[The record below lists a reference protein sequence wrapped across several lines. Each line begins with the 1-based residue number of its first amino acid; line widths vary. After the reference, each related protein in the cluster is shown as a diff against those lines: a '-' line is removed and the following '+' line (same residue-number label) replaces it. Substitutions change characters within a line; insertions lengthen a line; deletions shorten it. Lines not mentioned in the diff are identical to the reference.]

1 MRTKAHQSVNP
12 ITKRPRPEIT
22 ESDDDEPIAQNM
34 QRCVKQAIVVSSG
47 GLGYSPTSPVPNI
60 TPRGMKQAFVIDAV
74 NTGGFPGQPTS
85 PRASVK
91 LTTSSTDA
99 KEKITSFVEYVDRM
113 AADKEHFMKIAS
125 EQKDTITTLR
135 GSLVTLQ
142 GKSELLKKSEEKN
155 KTILASVRFLDE
167 KNTEL
172 YATVE
177 DLQKKNTELFTTN
190 KDLQERT
197 TRLTAS
203 VEVEANRANSAE
215 RRAGDV
221 VRLRTQI
228 DAMENSIQSTKD
240 LFYDP
245 VAMDYATC
253 PILLS
258 NGRIFGFT
266 TVTDFWLH
274 SEFFNGK
281 VDGLFICPLSREAI
295 RVADITAVDTIAKIG
310 ENLGLNSAMPFSFEF
325 DTKPVDP
332 DATAPHVPNWSTYSI
347 QSQLVLFAA
356 LVGLYRDRQ
365 FGPNSRVL
373 QINDTHTATI
383 KMGAGVMVEPTW
395 SHVYKVELSL
405 TVVENVSP
413 RAHNIRYVTSSR
425 EQNKLSEFELPKV

>member
-1 MRTKAHQSVNP
+1 MRTKANQSVNP

-22 ESDDDEPIAQNM
+22 ESDDDEPIALNI
-34 QRCVKQAIVVSSG
+34 QRNVKPAIVVSSG

-60 TPRGMKQAFVIDAV
+60 TPRGMKQALVIDAV

-91 LTTSSTDA
+91 LTMSSTDA

-113 AADKEHFMKIAS
+113 AVDKEHFMKIAS

-155 KTILASVRFLDE
+155 KTILASVRYLDE

-177 DLQKKNTELFTTN
+177 DLQKKNTELSTAV
-190 KDLQERT
+190 KDLQQNN
-197 TRLTAS
+197 TRLTSAL
-203 VEVEANRANSAE
+203 EVEANRATSAE

-295 RVADITAVDTIAKIG
+295 RVADITSVDTIAKIG
-310 ENLGLNSAMPFSFEF
+310 ENLGLNSSMPFSFEF

-332 DATAPHVPNWSTYSI
+332 DATTAHVPNWSTYNI

-383 KMGAGVMVEPTW
+383 KMGTGVMVEPAW

-405 TVVENVSP
+405 TVVENMTP
-413 RAHNIRYVTSSR
+413 CAHNIRYVTSSR

>member
-1 MRTKAHQSVNP
+1 MRTKIHQSVNP
-12 ITKRPRPEIT
+12 TTKRPRPEIAD
-22 ESDDDEPIAQNM
+22 SDDDEPIAQNM
-34 QRCVKQAIVVSSG
+34 QRCVKPAIVTNTG
-47 GLGYSPTSPVPNI
+47 GGGVGYMPTSPVPNI
-60 TPRGMKQAFVIDAV
+60 TPRVVKQAIVVDVVI
-74 NTGGFPGQPTS
+74 TKPS
-85 PRASVK
+85 PSVT
-91 LTTSSTDA
+91 LTAGSTEA
-99 KEKITSFVEYVDRM
+99 KEKVTSFVEYVDRVVVE
-113 AADKEHFMKIAS
+113 KEHFEKIAS
-125 EQKDTITTLR
+125 DQTRTITTLR
-135 GSLVTLQ
+135 NSLVTLQ
-142 GKSELLKKSEEKN
+142 EKSELLKKSEEKN
-155 KTILASVRFLDE
+155 RDLFSSVKYLDGQNAELSASVKNLQEANAGLSTAVKDLKE
-167 KNTEL
+167 KN
-172 YATVE
+172 A
-177 DLQKKNTELFTTN
+177 
-190 KDLQERT
+190 
-197 TRLTAS
+197 RLTS
-203 VEVEANRANSAE
+203 DVEVEANRATAAE
-215 RRAGDV
+215 RRATDV
-221 VRLRTQI
+221 VRLRLQI

-266 TVTDFWLH
+266 TITDFWLH

-295 RVADITAVDTIAKIG
+295 RVADITAVDTVAKIG
-310 ENLGLNSAMPFSFEF
+310 ENLGLNSSMPFSFEF
-325 DTKPVDP
+325 DTKHTDP
-332 DATAPHVPNWSTYSI
+332 DATTAHVPNWSTYSI

-365 FGPNSRVL
+365 YGPNSRVL

-425 EQNKLSEFELPKV
+425 EQNKLLEFELPTV